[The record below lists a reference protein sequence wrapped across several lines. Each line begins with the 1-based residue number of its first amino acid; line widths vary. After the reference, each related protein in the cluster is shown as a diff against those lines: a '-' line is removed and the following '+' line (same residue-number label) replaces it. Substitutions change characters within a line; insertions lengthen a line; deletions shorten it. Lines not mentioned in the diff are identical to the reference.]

1 MVDTRKLKAAM
12 VEVGET
18 QRTLA
23 QKMAWSKNTVCA
35 KINNKSA
42 ITVDEAKQMCVI
54 LGIVDPIKREEIFF
68 A

>member
-1 MVDTRKLKAAM
+1 MVDSRKLKAAM

-18 QRTLA
+18 QRSLA
-23 QKMAWSKNTVCA
+23 QKMDWSKNTVCA

-42 ITVDEAKQMCVI
+42 ITVDEAKQLCVI
-54 LGIVDPIKREEIFF
+54 LGVVDPVKREEIFF

>member
-23 QKMAWSKNTVCA
+23 KKMHWSKNTVCA

-42 ITVDEAKQMCVI
+42 ITVDEAKQLCTI
-54 LGIVDPIKREEIFF
+54 LGIADLFKKEEIFF